1 MRNITETVKHLLIIN
16 GIFFL
21 ATLTLGNQVYDW
33 FALHYPT
40 NPKFEYWQPLTHMFM
55 HGDFSHIFFNMF
67 GLYMFGTPLEQ
78 MWGKQKFI
86 FFYISTGLGAA
97 SLQLLLYYYQIG
109 MVNSS
114 LMEFGLSGYDIG
126 QFYETAQL
134 PTQAIDRVGEQSP
147 PAAGTRPSGC
157 GTSAIAPACTSRGT
171 TTRTST
177 QSRRTRAGPSSSR

>member
-40 NPKFEYWQPLTHMFM
+40 NSKFEYWQPLTHMFM

-67 GLYMFGTPLEQ
+67 GLWMFGTPLEQ

-86 FFYISTGLGAA
+86 FFYVSKFQCFPNFQIYNCSPTF
-97 SLQLLLYYYQIG
+97 SIYFHIFIFSFYQTCSH
-109 MVNSS
+109 MFSFV
-114 LMEFGLSGYDIG
+114 LF
-126 QFYETAQL
+126 
-134 PTQAIDRVGEQSP
+134 V
-147 PAAGTRPSGC
+147 
-157 GTSAIAPACTSRGT
+157 
-171 TTRTST
+171 
-177 QSRRTRAGPSSSR
+177 